1 MEPNQPKKVF
11 KLGSRI
17 VDVNMQPYFYSNIRN
32 SVALPKP
39 KSKTIL
45 LVIDKSGSMEG
56 DNIDQSKKVL
66 KLLVNFFRESLSD
79 ASINLITFDIKSV
92 LTKDINL
99 MPLKEA
105 DRIIDKIQAESSTFF
120 TGVLKTIEDFIRSK
134 NFIDDLSI
142 IFMTDGDI
150 VIKAEKEN
158 NFKRLNDQVNFC
170 FNTLFGQRI
179 LHLIILFFLQYNIF

>member
-1 MEPNQPKKVF
+1 MEPNQPKKAF
-11 KLGSRI
+11 KLGARI
-17 VDVNMQPYFYSNIRN
+17 VDIDMQPYFYSNIRN

-45 LVIDKSGSMEG
+45 MVIDKSASMEG

-66 KLLVNFFRESLSD
+66 KLLFNFFRESLSD
-79 ASINLITFDIKSV
+79 ASLNLLTFDVKSV
-92 LTKDINL
+92 LTTDMHL
-99 MPLKEA
+99 MPMKEI
-105 DRIIDKIQAESSTFF
+105 DRIIDKIQADSSTFF
-120 TGVLKTIEDFIRSK
+120 SGVLKAIENFIRSK

-150 VIKAEKEN
+150 VVKQEKEN

-170 FNTLFGQRI
+170 FNTFNKEFSYQI
-179 LHLIILFFLQYNIF
+179 YMC

>member
-11 KLGSRI
+11 KLGARI
-17 VDVNMQPYFYSNIRN
+17 VDIMMQPYFYSSIRN

-45 LVIDKSGSMEG
+45 IVIDKSGSMEG

-79 ASINLITFDIKSV
+79 ASLNLITFDVKSV
-92 LTKDINL
+92 LTKDIHL

-105 DRIIDKIQAESSTFF
+105 DRIIDKIQADSSTFF
-120 TGVLKTIEDFIRSK
+120 TGVLKSIEDFIRSK

-150 VIKAEKEN
+150 VVKAEKEN
-158 NFKRLNDQVNFC
+158 NFKLLNDQVNFR
-170 FNTLFGQRI
+170 FNTSHNLS
-179 LHLIILFFLQYNIF
+179 L